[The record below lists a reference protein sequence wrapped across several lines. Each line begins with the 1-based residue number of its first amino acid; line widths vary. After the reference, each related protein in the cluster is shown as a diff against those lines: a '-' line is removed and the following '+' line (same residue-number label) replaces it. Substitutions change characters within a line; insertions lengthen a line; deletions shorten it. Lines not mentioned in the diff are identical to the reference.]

1 MVSIKP
7 PERELESAGEG
18 GTDVVGTAEQS
29 PKTPAAK
36 EAEGKSQKS
45 DQEPDH
51 ESEAPMDFDE
61 ELDDEIQIYYEK
73 EEIEQTN
80 EIQQRDQF
88 EDIFELKSQFMGD
101 RQTKYNILEFVSK
114 PKVPEKVS
122 KKKKNE
128 KEGDDKSG

>member
-101 RQTKYNILEFVSK
+101 R
-114 PKVPEKVS
+114 
-122 KKKKNE
+122 
-128 KEGDDKSG
+128 